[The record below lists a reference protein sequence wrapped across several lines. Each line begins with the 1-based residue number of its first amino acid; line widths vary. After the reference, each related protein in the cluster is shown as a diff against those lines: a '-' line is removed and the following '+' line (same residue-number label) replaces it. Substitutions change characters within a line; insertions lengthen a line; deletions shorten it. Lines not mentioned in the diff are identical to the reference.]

1 MTEMPGNSHR
11 AREEREPR
19 VKRVVDT
26 ELSTRKKPL
35 GRRFAET
42 FIQGDTRA
50 VREAVFWGLVVPKI
64 KDVVLESAWQSLQ
77 VVLFGESRSGRSI
90 PGSGSQ
96 YRYERHN
103 PDRVLSRDSRGEP
116 MSRRARATHDFREI
130 LFDSRVQA
138 EDVLDTLLAAIDQW
152 DSVTVADLY
161 DAAGKEADFTD
172 QQWGWTSL
180 REAAVRKVRGGYI
193 IDAPRPMALPD

>member
-1 MTEMPGNSHR
+1 MTEMPGNSNS
-11 AREEREPR
+11 AREERSPR
-19 VKRVVDT
+19 VKKVVETD
-26 ELSTRKKPL
+26 LRTRKKPL

-90 PGSGSQ
+90 PGSSQ
-96 YRYERHN
+96 YRYERHS
-103 PDRVLSRDSRGEP
+103 PDRVLARDSREP
-116 MSRRARATHDFREI
+116 ISRRARATHDFREI

-138 EDVLDTLLAAIDQW
+138 EDVLSTLEAAIDQW
-152 DSVTVADLY
+152 DSVSVADMY
-161 DAAGKEADFTD
+161 DAAGQEATFTD